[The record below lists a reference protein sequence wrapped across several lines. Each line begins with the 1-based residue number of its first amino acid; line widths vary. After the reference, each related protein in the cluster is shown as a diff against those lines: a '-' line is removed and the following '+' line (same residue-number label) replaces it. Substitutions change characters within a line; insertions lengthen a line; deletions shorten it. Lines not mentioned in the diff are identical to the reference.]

1 MPFLA
6 SRRRKPPPLSGAF
19 FAPSDLSDFSLIRAL
34 AIVSADILSSHRFP
48 RRDDLF
54 LQRRN
59 SRSLL
64 WKIEI
69 LLSFFESLL
78 DSSSRLPSPVLLCLK
93 ELYILIHRCKM
104 LMDYCA
110 LCGRIWLLLL
120 NPLVSGRFHDLNL
133 EISTLLDVL
142 PIEELDLNPDVRDQM
157 RFLWRRCGNSKLY
170 IDADDEFLRLTVF
183 SFLREFENGCAPDR
197 SELQMVLVDRLGIRD
212 ARACQSEIEF
222 LEDQINVHEEDADPA
237 VLTGVAALFRYSRF
251 LLFGFDVLRSRESNI
266 VRGFRRSES
275 NADAGEVTLVIPKD
289 FCCPISL
296 ELMRDPVII
305 STGQTYDRASISQW
319 MDEGHPTCPNS
330 GQALVHTVL
339 TPNQALRSWISQWC
353 AEHGVPYDSPE
364 SYEASM
370 PCYSRA
376 AIEANKATVSM
387 LLKQL
392 LNGSLDAQTIAVREL
407 RLLAKTGKENRA
419 CIAELGGIPL
429 LKPLLCSSNAV
440 IQVNSVTTIL
450 NLSIHDKNK
459 VVIMEEQG
467 CLNSIVWVLRHGLTN
482 ESRENAAATLFS
494 LSAMHEYKKRIAFE
508 AGAVEALACLL
519 KDGSARGKRDA
530 VMALFN
536 LSTHSECAERMA
548 EFGAVSALIGA
559 LGNEMVA
566 EDAAG
571 ALALLVRRPAL
582 AHAVGKDDR
591 AVSSLIGLM
600 RRGTPR
606 GKENAVAALQEM
618 CRKGGASMTQ
628 KVARLPSLGG
638 LVQSLMLTGTKRAR
652 RKAASL
658 ARMCHK
664 CELAAAAA
672 ALGGVDYSLSRSGS
686 LSVSMAISVPVL

>member
-1 MPFLA
+1 
-6 SRRRKPPPLSGAF
+6 
-19 FAPSDLSDFSLIRAL
+19 
-34 AIVSADILSSHRFP
+34 
-48 RRDDLF
+48 
-54 LQRRN
+54 
-59 SRSLL
+59 
-64 WKIEI
+64 
-69 LLSFFESLL
+69 
-78 DSSSRLPSPVLLCLK
+78 
-93 ELYILIHRCKM
+93 M

-133 EISTLLDVL
+133 EISTILDVL
-142 PIEELDLNPDVRDQM
+142 PIEELDLNPDVREQM
-157 RFLWRRCGNSKLY
+157 RLLRRRCGKSKLY
-170 IDADDEFLRLTVF
+170 IDANDEFLRLTVF
-183 SFLREFENGCAPDR
+183 SFLKEFENGRAPDP
-197 SELQMVLVDRLGIRD
+197 SELQMVFVDRLGIRD

-251 LLFGFDVLRSRESNI
+251 LLFGFDELRSRESNKS
-266 VRGFRRSES
+266 RGFRRSES
-275 NADAGEVTLVIPKD
+275 DAGEVTMVIPKD

-319 MDEGHPTCPNS
+319 MDEGHLTCPNS
-330 GQALVHTVL
+330 GQSLVHTVL
-339 TPNQALRSWISQWC
+339 TPNQALRSCISQWC

-364 SYEASM
+364 SYEALT

-376 AIEANKATVSM
+376 AIEANKATVAM
-387 LLKQL
+387 FVKQL
-392 LNGSLDAQTIAVREL
+392 LNGSLDAKTIAIREL
-407 RLLAKTGKENRA
+407 RLLAKNGKENRT
-419 CIAELGGIPL
+419 CIAELGAIPL
-429 LKPLLCSSNAV
+429 LKSLLCSSNAV
-440 IQVNSVTTIL
+440 IQVNSVTAIL

-467 CLNSIVWVLRHGLTN
+467 CLNSIVCVLRHGLTN

-494 LSAMHEYKKRIAFE
+494 LSAVHEYKKRIAFE
-508 AGAVEALACLL
+508 VGAVEALACLL
-519 KDGSARGKRDA
+519 RDGSKRGKRDA

-536 LSTHSECAERMA
+536 LSTHLECAERMA
-548 EFGAVSALIGA
+548 EFGAVSALMGA
-559 LGNEMVA
+559 LGNEMIA

-582 AHAVGKDDR
+582 AHAVGKDDF

-664 CELAAAAA
+664 CEFAAAA